1 MSFELFPES
10 IANGGIPVKVLAQKI
25 RRTGYRRQAL
35 NRQAVL
41 MDESYCSRRA
51 KFAQMVRSARIST
64 ELPLS
69 CDPVPHFSKGP
80 SPRSD
85 GLSLLSDDSSV
96 LSEGLY
102 PLSDGLYLLTDG
114 SSHVAGRIAPVAYEV
129 GLHSRNSPDYTD
141 PLQLD
146 SDSSTPFTNTS
157 FCRGF
162 SLTNRCDS
170 HKVHHQSR

>member
-1 MSFELFPES
+1 
-10 IANGGIPVKVLAQKI
+10 
-25 RRTGYRRQAL
+25 
-35 NRQAVL
+35 

-85 GLSLLSDDSSV
+85 GLSLLSDDSSVLSEGLYPLSDGLSVLSEGLSILSDDSSV